1 MTIVVG
7 FRCSNGVVIATDSQY
22 SLDISKTRGQKI
34 FPIPTNGYY
43 ALTIGGAGGSD
54 QIKWAVSEIQ
64 HSLAKEIGARHT
76 SSTEIREI
84 VESVLIR
91 SYRDHVNPAPEEEGN
106 FLEYGLLIGIWT
118 AKERS
123 LLFRSSRTTLA
134 QVENPNYTTIGQ
146 GSCLSA
152 YILHALFER
161 TWLLTVDEA
170 SSVGAY
176 IVQMAK
182 EFVDFCGGSTFVRV
196 LDENGHDVRLG
207 KDEVENAIEHY
218 RELFR
223 WTSSIR
229 SLLDQ
234 SIDPASVEM
243 LPYANI
249 LRDQIIKF
257 RALQDKR
264 RSFSDDLI
272 GKHGIKP
279 VQ

>member
-1 MTIVVG
+1 MTIAVG
-7 FRCSNGVVIATDSQY
+7 FKCSNGVVIATDSQY

-54 QIKWAVSEIQ
+54 HIKWAVSEIER
-64 HSLAKEIGARHT
+64 SLAREIGASHT

-91 SYRDHVNPAPEEEGN
+91 SYRDHVNPAPEEDRN
-106 FLEYGLLIGIWT
+106 FLEYGLLVGIWT
-118 AKERS
+118 PEERA

-134 QVENPNYTTIGQ
+134 RVENPNSTTIGQ
-146 GSCLSA
+146 GSYLSA

-170 SSVGAY
+170 SSVSAY

-196 LDENGHDVRLG
+196 LDDKGHDVRLG
-207 KDEVENAIEHY
+207 EDEVENAIEHY
-218 RELFR
+218 SELFR

-229 SLLDQ
+229 SFLDHI
-234 SIDPASVEM
+234 IDPASIDM

-249 LRDQIIKF
+249 LRDHIIKF
-257 RALQDKR
+257 RTLQDKR
-264 RSFSDDLI
+264 RAFSDELI
-272 GKHGIKP
+272 AKYGIKP
-279 VQ
+279 VE